1 MKNTIL
7 TIAVFA
13 FMTATISTTYGQD
26 PDNKPVIAKENVQKV
41 PKRVVDT
48 KNVVKEVPKDASSEF
63 QNFRKE
69 SEAKVKIIDSCIG
82 DLKVHFYSNKI
93 KDKIAFQDHLNLLQD
108 RSVELKKKL
117 TDISAQGQNDFAS
130 FKLYFNNEVKEIG
143 KSLKD
148 FIANNK

>member
-1 MKNTIL
+1 MKKSIL

-13 FMTATISTTYGQD
+13 FMTATISTSYGQN
-26 PDNKPVIAKENVQKV
+26 PDSSSVNNKVNAQEI
-41 PKRVVDT
+41 PKKTVGI
-48 KNVVKEVPKDASSEF
+48 KNELKAAPKDANSGF

-93 KDKIAFQDHLNLLQD
+93 KDKIAFQDNLNLLQD

-117 TDISAQGQNDFAS
+117 TDISAQDQNALSS

-143 KSLKD
+143 KSLKN

>member
-13 FMTATISTTYGQD
+13 FMTATISVAYGQN
-26 PDNKPVIAKENVQKV
+26 PDNKSVNTKV
-41 PKRVVDT
+41 NAQEIPKKAVGT
-48 KNVVKEVPKDASSEF
+48 KNELKVAPKDASSEF
-63 QNFRKE
+63 QNLRKE

-82 DLKVHFYSNKI
+82 DLKVYFYSNKI

-117 TDISAQGQNDFAS
+117 TEISAQDQNALSS
-130 FKLYFNNEVKEIG
+130 FKLYFNNEVKEIS

>member
-7 TIAVFA
+7 RIALFA
-13 FMTATISTTYGQD
+13 FMTATISTAYGQN
-26 PDNKPVIAKENVQKV
+26 PDNKSVK
-41 PKRVVDT
+41 PKMNAQEIPKKAVDT
-48 KNVVKEVPKDASSEF
+48 KNELKEAPKEASSEF

-117 TDISAQGQNDFAS
+117 TDISAQSQNDLSS

>member
-13 FMTATISTTYGQD
+13 FMTATISIAYGQD
-26 PDNKPVIAKENVQKV
+26 PDNKSVNTKMNTQEIPKKAVGANNKLKEAS
-41 PKRVVDT
+41 
-48 KNVVKEVPKDASSEF
+48 KDASSEF

-93 KDKIAFQDHLNLLQD
+93 KDKIAFQDNLNQLQD
-108 RSVELKKKL
+108 RSADLKKKL
-117 TDISAQGQNDFAS
+117 TDFNLQGQNELSS

-148 FIANNK
+148 FIAKNK